1 MWLYL
6 PKKEQWTFEYGSS
19 MAWLVEF
26 TNALNV
32 DLDFKKLDVTLNSL
46 NLKQSLEN
54 TRLVNKIKDK
64 LSIP

>member
-1 MWLYL
+1 
-6 PKKEQWTFEYGSS
+6 

-26 TNALNV
+26 INALNV

-54 TRLVNKIKDK
+54 TILVNKIKDK

>member
-1 MWLYL
+1 
-6 PKKEQWTFEYGSS
+6 